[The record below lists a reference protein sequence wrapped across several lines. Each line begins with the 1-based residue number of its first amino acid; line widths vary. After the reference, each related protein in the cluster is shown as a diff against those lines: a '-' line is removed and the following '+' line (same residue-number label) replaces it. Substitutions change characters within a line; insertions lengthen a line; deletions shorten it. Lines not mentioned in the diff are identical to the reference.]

1 MIKNI
6 VIILL
11 ILLIVI
17 FIKINENMINL
28 AEDITDTHGLV
39 NLDPNTNNE
48 ITTISKCNKNKQ
60 TNTCAGANANVN
72 TDFKIQVN
80 YGSNTSLLNNDGRS
94 IYQNIDNPLLH
105 ICTINN
111 IDFNL
116 IKIEFVKS
124 NLTYNN
130 NIITKNNIQGCKL
143 SALNNLSLK
152 NKIQPFIKKTYTI
165 IYFYKS
171 SSSSINCTS
180 VASLPARTIL
190 NPLYYDSIINSA
202 NILPLMKQFLNRGVP
217 IRCGIN
223 YSSNINK
230 PKSFSKY
237 FGRAIT
243 NKKIFPSVSDDAI
256 ITDPSYDPK
265 DKTPISHVITICG
278 YSDFLVGDGST
289 GVFKIINSWGKKV
302 GVNGYGFISYNNF
315 FLPISNGGMTRQLIA
330 FE

>member
-130 NIITKNNIQGCKL
+130 KPIALELHLIHNYYNNINNYIIVLPLDFTSNVETFINIDPAEISNLSNTLLGQTNNIIKNYNFTELSNLSNTLLEKTNDIKKNINSYINKYNLGYIYERNYDIYKISVNNLFNYSNDIPKYECCGVTIGSLKKTDLCQIQTIVNEMTSFKIVNQNNDILYISEPVPFDVNNGIEL
-143 SALNNLSLK
+143 LNALN
-152 NKIQPFIKKTYTI
+152 
-165 IYFYKS
+165 
-171 SSSSINCTS
+171 
-180 VASLPARTIL
+180 
-190 NPLYYDSIINSA
+190 
-202 NILPLMKQFLNRGVP
+202 
-217 IRCGIN
+217 
-223 YSSNINK
+223 
-230 PKSFSKY
+230 
-237 FGRAIT
+237 
-243 NKKIFPSVSDDAI
+243 
-256 ITDPSYDPK
+256 
-265 DKTPISHVITICG
+265 
-278 YSDFLVGDGST
+278 
-289 GVFKIINSWGKKV
+289 
-302 GVNGYGFISYNNF
+302 
-315 FLPISNGGMTRQLIA
+315 
-330 FE
+330 